1 MYVKGK
7 VVVVTGGGQGIGRG
21 IALRLASEGA
31 DIGVADKNMETAT
44 AVCEEIGKLG
54 RKALAVKVDT
64 SVCSE
69 ITPMVERMIQEFGG
83 VDIWVNNAGIMQTKA
98 LLEVTEEDWDSI
110 IDVNAKGTF
119 FCTQAI
125 AKHMVKRGCGLIVNI
140 TSGQRARPMAGPYAA
155 SKMAVDITTMTAALA
170 LAPHKIRVNAIDP
183 GIVITPMWERMDDDR
198 VRLFGLP
205 PGEATKRWVAQV
217 PMGIITTP
225 EQVGGVIA
233 FLASDDAAN
242 ITGQIIRMTGG
253 TDLATFEKSQGTD
266 KKP

>member
-1 MYVKGK
+1 MFVEGK

-44 AVCEEIGKLG
+44 AVCGEIGKLG

-83 VDIWVNNAGIMQTKA
+83 VDIWVNNAGIMQTKT

-140 TSGQRARPMAGPYAA
+140 TSGQRARPMAGPY
-155 SKMAVDITTMTAALA
+155 
-170 LAPHKIRVNAIDP
+170 
-183 GIVITPMWERMDDDR
+183 
-198 VRLFGLP
+198 
-205 PGEATKRWVAQV
+205 
-217 PMGIITTP
+217 
-225 EQVGGVIA
+225 
-233 FLASDDAAN
+233 
-242 ITGQIIRMTGG
+242 
-253 TDLATFEKSQGTD
+253 
-266 KKP
+266 